1 MIPLHCDI
9 IAYTM
14 HMWSLSIYHFLILH
28 LPASQ
33 PQVSKFKFIH
43 GQGGKLMITM
53 VQILSHASNDSTC
66 RFVSGWQYQKADL
79 HLIK

>member
-9 IAYTM
+9 IAYPM
-14 HMWSLSIYHFLILH
+14 HMWSFEHISFFLILH

-66 RFVSGWQYQKADL
+66 RFVSGWQL
-79 HLIK
+79 PEG